1 MIKNNDFGD
10 AGNLLNFI
18 SVLPLRTSD
27 PELPKLV
34 QSKNIIGH
42 VTDGKLILIRFN
54 MNKVKPMYHKIL
66 LPTDGSKFAEK
77 AAQHAIWIASKS
89 NAEIIVLN
97 VIETSSLV
105 GLPAEDLIVKIK
117 EMLKEE
123 GRRSLEKISEMVT
136 ESEKESKIE
145 DIKITLKSEE
155 GSPADSIL
163 KTIEKENIDL
173 VVMGTSGKHG
183 LDRFLLGSVTEKV
196 VRSAKCPVLSVHS

>member
-1 MIKNNDFGD
+1 
-10 AGNLLNFI
+10 
-18 SVLPLRTSD
+18 
-27 PELPKLV
+27 
-34 QSKNIIGH
+34 
-42 VTDGKLILIRFN
+42 
-54 MNKVKPMYHKIL
+54 MYQKIL

-89 NAEIIVLN
+89 GAEIIVLN

-123 GRRSLEKISEMVT
+123 GRRSLERITEMV
-136 ESEKESKIE
+136 SEKEKEPQIE
-145 DIKITLKSEE
+145 HIKISLKSED
-155 GSPADSIL
+155 GSPAESIL
-163 KTIEKENIDL
+163 KTIENEDIDL

-196 VRSAKCPVLSVHS
+196 VRSAKCPVLAVH